1 MKLPQLSF
9 SSAKRRKQI
18 FDFRGINFSE
28 NYRDGEFSFT
38 ENLNTD
44 LYPCLSPRL
53 PRKVKTTLEEPGGIL
68 AGNDLFY
75 IDGSVIY
82 RNGEFFGELTERHTG
97 RSMHLINTK
106 LCVFPDKVYFN
117 LRDKD
122 NFILTRVTPS
132 DWEDNYAAY
141 FTYDEE
147 TEEYSPVSASSAP
160 VWISGRYY
168 RYEKMHR
175 LDAEII
181 LGGGTFSFMS
191 GSVVLEE
198 GSLFELYAA
207 ESFIIQLENY
217 YAYGN
222 DAVSFSPKTGA
233 VSFEGTSSAT
243 KRTTGKAVVGDVV
256 RVREHESEPGR
267 FTVFMDSSG
276 SASYWENID
285 GIGVV
290 TKIIKEHYADGSAG
304 TGNATYMQI
313 EVRIFRIREM
323 PSYGLTTGFGDIF
336 KPGDAIAISGC
347 ARVPENNMTLI
358 VRDVIGNTLI
368 FDNDVFSEEI
378 LEPGTVKLSREV
390 PDFDVLCEYN
400 NRLFGADS
408 EKIYVSALGDPTNW
422 NTFDGL
428 ASDSYAVAVVSPG
441 KFTGC
446 IGYSGS
452 VLFFK
457 EDMMY
462 KLMGD
467 YPENYVL
474 YPYSISG
481 VCEGSEKSLVNI
493 GERLFYHGC
502 DGIYMY
508 SGSIPQ
514 LISFCFGTR
523 RFERAVSFGFGTKYC
538 ISMKEVG
545 GDFALYVYDTLRDI
559 WLREDS
565 TEVLG
570 FAEHGNERLMLTSS
584 GDVMQI
590 DSGDEVVS
598 WSAETCEISEY
609 IDNRKCYSRF
619 ILKLDMPAGSFAK
632 VEIKSD
638 RYRYGW
644 EEVWKRYGTN
654 IHEGEYRNMYT
665 ANIPIRPARCDRL
678 KIRISGSG
686 NVVIRSLTREFE
698 VGSEV

>member
-1 MKLPQLSF
+1 MKLPQLRF
-9 SSAKRRKQI
+9 SSPKRRKQI

-44 LYPCLSPRL
+44 LYPCLAPRL
-53 PRKVKTTLEEPGGIL
+53 PRKVKKTLESPGGIY

-75 IDGSVIY
+75 IDGNIIY
-82 RNGEFFGELTERHTG
+82 RNGEFFGELPEEHTG

-122 NFILTRVTPS
+122 NYIMTRAEPS
-132 DWEDNYAAY
+132 DWADNYSAY
-141 FTYDEE
+141 FTYDEG
-147 TEEYSPVSASSAP
+147 TEDFVSVSASSAP
-160 VWISGRYY
+160 IWIGGRYY
-168 RYEKMHR
+168 RYEKIHR

-181 LGGGTFSFMS
+181 LGGGTFSFTA
-191 GSVVLEE
+191 GSIVLEE
-198 GSLFELYAA
+198 ESLFELYAA
-207 ESFIIQLENY
+207 ESFILRTENY
-217 YAYGN
+217 YAYGE
-222 DAVSFSPKTGA
+222 DAVSFSPKTGN
-233 VSFEGTSSAT
+233 VSFKGTSYAT
-243 KRTTGKAVVGDVV
+243 KRLTGTAVIGDIV
-256 RVREHESEPGR
+256 RVREHETEPGR
-267 FTVFMDSSG
+267 FTVFMDSDSSSG
-276 SASYWENID
+276 YWENID
-285 GIGVV
+285 GVGVV
-290 TKIIKEHYADGSAG
+290 TKIIKEHYDNGTAADSD
-304 TGNATYMQI
+304 YMQI
-313 EVRIFRIREM
+313 EIRVFRKRERNA
-323 PSYGLTTGFGDIF
+323 YGFTTGFGDVF

-347 ARVPENNMTLI
+347 ERVPENNLTLI

-368 FDNDVFSEEI
+368 FDDDVFSEVV

-400 NRLFGADS
+400 NRLFGADT

-422 NTFDGL
+422 NTYDGL
-428 ASDSYAVAVVSPG
+428 ASDSYTVAVASPG

-446 IGYSGS
+446 IGYSGN

-467 YPENYVL
+467 YPENYAL

-481 VCEGSEKSLVNI
+481 VCEGSGKSLVNI
-493 GERLFYHGC
+493 GERLFYHGR

-508 SGSIPQ
+508 SGSLPQ
-514 LISFCFGTR
+514 LISYSFGIR
-523 RFERAVSFGFGTKYC
+523 RFERAVGCGFGTKYY

-584 GDVMQI
+584 GDVVQI
-590 DSGDEVVS
+590 DSGEEVVS
-598 WSAETCEISEY
+598 WIAETCEISEY
-609 IDNRKCYSRF
+609 IDNRKCYSKF
-619 ILKLDMPAGSFAK
+619 ILKLDMPADSFAK

-654 IHEGEYRNMYT
+654 IHEGEHRNVYT
-665 ANIPIRPARCDRL
+665 ANIPIRPTRCDRL